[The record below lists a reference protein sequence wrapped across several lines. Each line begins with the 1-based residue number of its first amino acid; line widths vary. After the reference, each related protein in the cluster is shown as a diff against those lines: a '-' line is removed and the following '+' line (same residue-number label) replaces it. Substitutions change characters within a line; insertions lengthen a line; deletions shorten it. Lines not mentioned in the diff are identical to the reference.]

1 MNEALGRR
9 LWAALLT
16 GIPFGVFKIGGGLAA
31 RHDVHPLVGAAFLLW
46 GALDVALNLAA
57 IAWPRAVSYCALSN
71 VGRLLDRR
79 DGVPGREQLLL
90 AVDTFFAFA
99 IVASMIWTGRIAT
112 LPRPLVSVWEIAVIA
127 NILGVGVERVW
138 WSWRER
144 RERRPAVGV

>member
-31 RHDVHPLVGAAFLLW
+31 SHDIHPAVGAAFLLW

-57 IAWPRAVSYCALSN
+57 IAWPGAVSYCALSN
-71 VGRLLDRR
+71 LGRLLDRR
-79 DGVPGREQLLL
+79 RGAPGREQLLL

-99 IVASMIWTGRIAT
+99 VVASMIWTGRIAA
-112 LPRPLVSVWEIAVIA
+112 LPRPMVTVWESSVIG

-138 WSWRER
+138 LSWRGLRER
-144 RERRPAVGV
+144 RAVD